1 MVVIGSID
9 FSDSTD
15 LYEAIKTD
23 VSNDKKRNKYMF
35 FDDDDNIKN
44 KDEKDKEKK
53 LWIVWWNKNLS
64 I

>member
-1 MVVIGSID
+1 LVVIGSID

>member
-1 MVVIGSID
+1 
-9 FSDSTD
+9 
-15 LYEAIKTD
+15 
-23 VSNDKKRNKYMF
+23 MF

-53 LWIVWWNKNLS
+53 LWIIWWDKNLN